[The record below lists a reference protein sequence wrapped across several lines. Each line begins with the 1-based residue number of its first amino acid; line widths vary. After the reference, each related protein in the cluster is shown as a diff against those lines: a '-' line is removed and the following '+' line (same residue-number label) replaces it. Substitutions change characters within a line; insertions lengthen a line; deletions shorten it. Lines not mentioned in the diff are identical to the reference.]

1 MGVELLSVS
10 RIQAGGFGLLP
21 SLLQA
26 ISLQLDVVPASLLL
40 DLVLLWLNPARF
52 EGYLEK
58 QVDFF
63 CASVFA
69 CSSISVCCRLISLLI
84 SALFTELWCC
94 GDGFSLQERQCCLP
108 RKTIRI
114 FLRKVELKNF
124 HLLFLID
131 YWYHQMLCWGE
142 NPKQSLWFEIS
153 VSVLLLFSGTAL
165 PHISWFPRLSTLSTA
180 EEWKLM
186 WW

>member
-26 ISLQLDVVPASLLL
+26 ISLQLAVVPASLLL
-40 DLVLLWLNPARF
+40 DLVLLWLNPVQF
-52 EGYLEK
+52 EGHLEK
-58 QVDFF
+58 QVTFS
-63 CASVFA
+63 ALLFA
-69 CSSISVCCRLISLLI
+69 CSSIPVCCHLISFFI

-94 GDGFSLQERQCCLP
+94 GGGFSLQERQCCFP
-108 RKTIRI
+108 RETIRI
-114 FLRKVELKNF
+114 FLRKAELKFF
-124 HLLFLID
+124 HLLFLTD
-131 YWYHQMLCWGE
+131 YWYHQVLCWGE
-142 NPKQSLWFEIS
+142 NPKQNLWFETR
-153 VSVLLLFSGTAL
+153 VSILLLFSGTAL
-165 PHISWFPRLSTLSTA
+165 PHISWFPRLSTLSAA